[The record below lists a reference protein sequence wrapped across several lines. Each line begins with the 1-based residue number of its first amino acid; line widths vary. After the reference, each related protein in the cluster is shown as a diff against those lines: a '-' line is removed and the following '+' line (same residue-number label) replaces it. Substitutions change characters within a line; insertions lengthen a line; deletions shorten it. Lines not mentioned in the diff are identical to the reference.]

1 MTDSASLAPLHWLQ
15 GIVSELEGL
24 RTVTVQNISRQVGMP
39 TRDDFDVQRGLL
51 EDARERVARLE
62 AQLDALALKLDGAA
76 P

>member
-1 MTDSASLAPLHWLQ
+1 
-15 GIVSELEGL
+15 
-24 RTVTVQNISRQVGMP
+24 MP